1 MSAVLQPEIAVIGA
15 SLGGVLAA
23 WRAAQAG
30 RQVLLVAQHAW
41 LGGQMTAQAVP
52 PDEHPLVEMGGAS
65 RSYLAFREDIR
76 AHYRRQPGFLD
87 AATQTPGLTNPGDG
101 WVSRLCFEPVLA
113 ARWFEHLLAPQR
125 AAGRLRVLRLACP
138 VAATR
143 EGPCITSVMLR
154 GHDGRIQRVMAQMY
168 IDATDT
174 GELLRLAH
182 LPYRLGKEAAH
193 EFNEP
198 DAPAVA
204 DPLDQQP
211 CTHVLA
217 LRRSRAPGPVA
228 AAPPAYSKWRAHR
241 LPHFEHLLFSP
252 HLPGRARGE
261 SARLPFEADGSTLD
275 WWRYRRV
282 VSRAQWAESGDGSGN
297 GHSHR
302 RSDVSLVNW
311 AQNDYAVHPLLDG
324 PRPQAEV
331 EAAARELSLCL
342 LHWLQTE
349 TPRPSGGHGFPEW
362 QPATDVLGTCDGLA
376 QQTYVRESRR
386 IVAHTTLT
394 QRDLL
399 AAPTDRDDGVG
410 SSVGTSVGIGAYNLD
425 IHPTCV
431 SGHGVNAAVQPFVLP
446 LGAFIPLHADNL
458 LPACK
463 NLGVTHLASACTRV
477 HPVEWLAG
485 EVAGLMAA
493 QLVEQGLS
501 ARALPDSAA
510 QRQALQRTLHAAG
523 IPTAWPE
530 ALLARAA
537 ASAH

>member
-1 MSAVLQPEIAVIGA
+1 MSSPLQPDIAVIGA

-52 PDEHPLVEMGGAS
+52 PDEHPLVERGGAS

-76 AHYRRQPGFLD
+76 AHYRAQPGFAD
-87 AATQTPGLTNPGDG
+87 HSTQTPGHTNPGDG

-113 ARWFEHLLAPQR
+113 ARWFERLLAAQR
-125 AAGRLRVLRLACP
+125 SAGRLRVLRLAWP

-143 EGPCITSVMLR
+143 EGPRITGVMLR
-154 GHDGRIQRVMAQMY
+154 GHDGRIHTVQARLF

-174 GELLRLAH
+174 GELLRLAQ
-182 LPYRLGKEAAH
+182 LPYRLGKEAAS
-193 EFNEP
+193 EFDEP
-198 DAPAVA
+198 DAPATA
-204 DPLDQQP
+204 DARDQQP

-217 LRRSRAPGPVA
+217 LRRGRTPGPVA
-228 AAPPAYSKWRAHR
+228 PAPPAYAAWRAHR

-252 HLPGRARGE
+252 QLPGRGRGQSASLLFE
-261 SARLPFEADGSTLD
+261 SEGTALD

-282 VSRAQWAESGDGSGN
+282 VSSAQWATPFARD
-297 GHSHR
+297 
-302 RSDVSLVNW
+302 DVTLVNW
-311 AQNDYAVHPLLDG
+311 AQNDYALHPLLDG
-324 PRPQAEV
+324 PLPQPEV

-349 TPRPSGGHGFPEW
+349 APRRGTDHVSGHGFPEW
-362 QPATDVLGTCDGLA
+362 QPALDLLGTRDGLA

-399 AAPTDRDDGVG
+399 NPPEARDDA
-410 SSVGTSVGIGAYNLD
+410 VGIGAYNLD

-431 SGHGVNAAVQPFVLP
+431 SGHGVNAPVQPFVLP

-485 EVAGLMAA
+485 EVAGVMAA
-493 QLVEQGLS
+493 QLVEHGLS
-501 ARALPDSAA
+501 ARALPDRPD
-510 QRQALQRTLHAAG
+510 QRRQLQYRLHAAG
-523 IPTAWPE
+523 IPTGWPAE
-530 ALLARAA
+530 LLAGVSAA
-537 ASAH
+537 H

>member
-1 MSAVLQPEIAVIGA
+1 MSPDIAVIGA

-30 RQVLLVAQHAW
+30 RHVLLVAQHAW

-52 PDEHPLVEMGGAS
+52 PDEHALVELGGAS
-65 RSYLAFREDIR
+65 RSYLAFRNDIR
-76 AHYRRQPGFLD
+76 AHHRQQPGFLD
-87 AATQTPGLTNPGDG
+87 RSTFTEGTNPGDG

-113 ARWFEHLLAPQR
+113 ARWLERLLAPQR
-125 AAGRLRVLRLACP
+125 SAGRLRVLRLAAP
-138 VAATR
+138 VAAR
-143 EGPCITSVMLR
+143 RDGARIHSVMLR
-154 GHDGRIQRVMAQMY
+154 GHDGRIHTVQAKIF

-174 GELLRLAH
+174 GELLRLTH
-182 LPYRLGKEAAH
+182 LPYRVGKEAAS

-198 DAPAVA
+198 DAPATA

-217 LRRSRAPGPVA
+217 LRRCRQPGPVA
-228 AAPPAYSKWRAHR
+228 AAPPAYAAWRAHR
-241 LPHFEHLLFSP
+241 LPHFNHLLFSQ
-252 HLPGRARGE
+252 HLPGRERGV
-261 SARLPFEADGSTLD
+261 SATLPFDADGAKLD

-282 VSRAQWAESGDGSGN
+282 VSGTQWLDG
-297 GHSHR
+297 R
-302 RSDVSLVNW
+302 DDVTLVNW
-311 AQNDYAVHPLLDG
+311 AQNDYALHPLLDG
-324 PRPQAEV
+324 PLPQPQV
-331 EAAARELSLCL
+331 EAAARELSRCL

-349 TPRPSGGHGFPEW
+349 APRSGVDAHGSHGFREW
-362 QPATDVLGTCDGLA
+362 QPATDMLGTPDGLA

-399 AAPTDRDDGVG
+399 LPPG
-410 SSVGTSVGIGAYNLD
+410 SPDQRVDAVGIGAYNLD
-425 IHPTCV
+425 IHPTCI
-431 SGHGVNAAVQPFVLP
+431 SGHGVNASVHPFVLP

-477 HPVEWLAG
+477 HPVEWLVG

-493 QLVEQGLS
+493 LLVDQGLS
-501 ARALPDSAA
+501 ARALPDSPT
-510 QRQALQRTLHAAG
+510 QRRALQRSLHTAG
-523 IPTAWPE
+523 IPTAWP
-530 ALLARAA
+530 ADLLAASVAHHAA
-537 ASAH
+537 H

>member
-1 MSAVLQPEIAVIGA
+1 MSIATQPDIAVIGA

-52 PDEHPLVEMGGAS
+52 PDEHPLVERGGAS

-76 AHYRRQPGFLD
+76 AHYRHQPGFAD
-87 AATQTPGLTNPGDG
+87 RSTQTPGFTNPGDG

-113 ARWFEHLLAPQR
+113 ARWFERLLAPQR
-125 AAGRLRVLRLACP
+125 SAGRLRVLRLAWP
-138 VAATR
+138 SAATR
-143 EGPCITSVMLR
+143 EGPRITGVMLR
-154 GHDGRIQRVMAQMY
+154 GHDGRIHDVQARVF

-174 GELLRLAH
+174 GELLRLAQ
-182 LPYRLGKEAAH
+182 LPYRLGKEAASD
-193 EFNEP
+193 FDEP
-198 DAPAVA
+198 DAPATA

-217 LRRSRAPGPVA
+217 LRRSRTPGPVA
-228 AAPPAYSKWRAHR
+228 PAPPAYAAWRAHT

-252 HLPGRARGE
+252 HLPGRGRGE
-261 SARLPFEADGSTLD
+261 SATLPLEAEGMTLD

-282 VSRAQWAESGDGSGN
+282 VSRTQWTDG
-297 GHSHR
+297 R
-302 RSDVSLVNW
+302 DDVTLVNW
-311 AQNDYAVHPLLDG
+311 AQNDYARHPLLDG
-324 PRPQAEV
+324 PLPQPQI

-342 LHWLQTE
+342 LHWLHTE
-349 TPRPSGGHGFPEW
+349 APRQLGHSSSGHGFPEW
-362 QPATDVLGTCDGLA
+362 QPATDMLGTPDGLA

-386 IVAHTTLT
+386 IAAHTTLT
-394 QRDLL
+394 QCDLL
-399 AAPTDRDDGVG
+399 CAPTEREDA
-410 SSVGTSVGIGAYNLD
+410 VGIGAYNLD

-431 SGHGVNAAVQPFVLP
+431 SSHGVNARVQPFVLP
-446 LGAFIPLHADNL
+446 LGVFIPQHASNL

-463 NLGVTHLASACTRV
+463 NLGVTHLANACTRV

-493 QLVEQGLS
+493 QLVEQVLPS
-501 ARALPDSAA
+501 HALLDSKA
-510 QRQALQRTLHAAG
+510 QRQALQRTLHQAG
-523 IPTAWPE
+523 IPTAWPAE
-530 ALLARAA
+530 LLARAA
-537 ASAH
+537 AQAH

>member
-1 MSAVLQPEIAVIGA
+1 MSVLQPCIAVIGA

-23 WRAAQAG
+23 WRAARAG
-30 RQVLLVAQHAW
+30 QQVLLVAGHAW

-52 PDEHPLVEMGGAS
+52 PDEHPLVELGGAS
-65 RSYLAFREDIR
+65 RSYLGFREDIR
-76 AHYRRQPGFLD
+76 DHYRQQADFLD

-101 WVSRLCFEPVLA
+101 WVSRLCFEPTLA
-113 ARWFEHLLAPQR
+113 ARWFEHLLAPER
-125 AAGRLRVLRLACP
+125 RAGRLRVLRLSWP

-143 EGPCITSVMLR
+143 EGTRVTSVMLR
-154 GHDGRIQRVMAQMY
+154 GHDGRIQHVQAKLY

-182 LPYRLGKEAAH
+182 LPYRLGKEAAR

-198 DAPAVA
+198 DAPAAA

-217 LRRSRAPGPVA
+217 LRRNRKPGPVA
-228 AAPPAYSKWRAHR
+228 PAPPAYAAWRAHR
-241 LPHFEHLLFSP
+241 LPHYEHLLFSP
-252 HLPGRARGE
+252 HLPGRGRGE
-261 SARLPFEADGSTLD
+261 SATLPFDVAGGNDSLTLD
-275 WWRYRRV
+275 WWRYRRI
-282 VSRAQWAESGDGSGN
+282 VSSAQWRD

-302 RSDVSLVNW
+302 SDVTLVNW
-311 AQNDYAVHPLLDG
+311 AQNDYALHPLLDG
-324 PRPQAEV
+324 PLPQNEV

-349 TPRPSGGHGFPEW
+349 APRADGGHGLPEW
-362 QPATDVLGTCDGLA
+362 QPATDLLGTDDGLA

-399 AAPTDRDDGVG
+399 NPLGAQDDG
-410 SSVGTSVGIGAYNLD
+410 VGIGAYNLD

-431 SGHGVNAAVQPFVLP
+431 SGHGVNAGVHPFVLP

-458 LPACK
+458 LPGCK

-493 QLVEQGLS
+493 QLVEHRLP
-501 ARALPDSAA
+501 ARALQESPA

-523 IPTAWPE
+523 IPTAWPAE
-530 ALLARAA
+530 LLARAPA
-537 ASAH
+537 AMH

>member
-1 MSAVLQPEIAVIGA
+1 MSIATQPDIAVIGA

-52 PDEHPLVEMGGAS
+52 PDEHPLVERGGAS

-76 AHYRRQPGFLD
+76 AHYRHQPGFAD
-87 AATQTPGLTNPGDG
+87 RSTQTPGLTNPGDG

-113 ARWFEHLLAPQR
+113 ARWFERLLAPQR
-125 AAGRLRVLRLACP
+125 SAGRLRVLRLAWP

-143 EGPCITSVMLR
+143 EGPRITGVMLR
-154 GHDGRIQRVMAQMY
+154 GHDGRIHDVQARVF

-174 GELLRLAH
+174 GELLRLAQ
-182 LPYRLGKEAAH
+182 LPYRLGKEAASD
-193 EFNEP
+193 FDEP
-198 DAPAVA
+198 DAPATA

-217 LRRSRAPGPVA
+217 LRRSRTPGPVA
-228 AAPPAYSKWRAHR
+228 PAPPAYAAWRAHT

-252 HLPGRARGE
+252 HLPGRERGE
-261 SARLPFEADGSTLD
+261 SATLPLEAEGTTLD

-282 VSRAQWAESGDGSGN
+282 VSSTQWTDG
-297 GHSHR
+297 R
-302 RSDVSLVNW
+302 DDVTLVNW
-311 AQNDYAVHPLLDG
+311 AQNDYARHPLLDG
-324 PRPQAEV
+324 PLPQPEV

-349 TPRPSGGHGFPEW
+349 APRCLNGNSGNSGKDGGHGFPEW
-362 QPATDVLGTCDGLA
+362 QPATDLLGTRDGLA

-399 AAPTDRDDGVG
+399 RPPEPAG
-410 SSVGTSVGIGAYNLD
+410 SDASDAVGIGAYNLD

-431 SGHGVNAAVQPFVLP
+431 SGHGVNASVHPFVLP

-463 NLGVTHLASACTRV
+463 NLGVSHLASACTRV

-493 QLVEQGLS
+493 QLVEHNLS
-501 ARALPDSAA
+501 ARALPESTV
-510 QRQALQRTLHAAG
+510 QRQLLRDRLHAAG
-523 IPTAWPE
+523 IPTAWPAE
-530 ALLARAA
+530 LLAGAA
-537 ASAH
+537 CAH

>member
-1 MSAVLQPEIAVIGA
+1 MSADLQPDIAVIGA

-30 RQVLLVAQHAW
+30 RQVLLVAPHAW

-52 PDEHPLVEMGGAS
+52 PDEHALVELGGAS

-76 AHYRRQPGFLD
+76 QHYRQQPGFLD
-87 AATQTPGLTNPGDG
+87 AATLTAGTNPGDG

-125 AAGRLRVLRLACP
+125 RAGRLRLLRLARP

-143 EGPCITSVMLR
+143 EGPCISGVMLR
-154 GHDGRIQRVMAQMY
+154 GHDGRMHTVQARMF

-182 LPYRLGKEAAH
+182 LPYRLGKEAAS

-198 DAPAVA
+198 DAPVTANA
-204 DPLDQQP
+204 LDQQP

-217 LRRSRAPGPVA
+217 LRRGRSAGQVA
-228 AAPPAYSKWRAHR
+228 AAPPAYAAWRAYR
-241 LPHFEHLLFSP
+241 VPHFEHLLFSP
-252 HLPGRARGE
+252 QLPGRERGQ
-261 SARLPFEADGSTLD
+261 SATLPFEADGLTLD
-275 WWRYRRV
+275 WWLYRRV
-282 VSRAQWAESGDGSGN
+282 VSSAQWADG
-297 GHSHR
+297 R
-302 RSDVSLVNW
+302 DDVTLINW
-311 AQNDYAVHPLLDG
+311 AQNDYAQHPLLDG
-324 PRPQAEV
+324 PLAQTEV

-349 TPRPSGGHGFPEW
+349 APRADGGHGLPQW
-362 QPATDVLGTCDGLA
+362 QPATDVLGTRDGLA

-386 IVAHTTLT
+386 IVAHTTLS

-399 AAPTDRDDGVG
+399 VAPSEPREDA
-410 SSVGTSVGIGAYNLD
+410 VGIGAYNLD
-425 IHPTCV
+425 IHPTCI

-446 LGAFIPLHADNL
+446 LGCFIPLHADNL

-501 ARALPDSAA
+501 ARALPDSTA
-510 QRQALQRTLHAAG
+510 QRRLLQGRLHAAG
-523 IPTAWPE
+523 IPTAWPAE
-530 ALLARAA
+530 LLARAGA
-537 ASAH
+537 AH